1 MRDAGPV
8 GGLAADRD
16 GVREVRA
23 ARTEVLFDI
32 RVMDT

>member
-1 MRDAGPV
+1 M

-32 RVMDT
+32 RVMDTEA